1 MWEVRKIQ
9 NQDIIMRKVGKWF
22 IIIGIAGVLSI
33 LFVEWSRWNIIS
45 LSKKLHS
52 IILNENSYVF
62 KANFIEGI
70 IGTVSIFSL
79 LAAPF
84 FIKWDRSS
92 AINIASLIAIIFI
105 DVSAFITAVARG
117 EIFGFYIIVI
127 FLPACFY
134 MKIIIIEVLQRIYH
148 WIRIETKT
156 NQYDV
161 EKIMLIL
168 TIMTFIFVMGCLV

>member
-1 MWEVRKIQ
+1 MREVRKIQ
-9 NQDIIMRKVGKWF
+9 NQDIIIRKVGKWF

-33 LFVEWSRWNIIS
+33 LFIEWSRWNIIS

-92 AINIASLIAIIFI
+92 AINIVGLIVAIFM

-117 EIFGFYIIVI
+117 EIYGFYIIVV
-127 FLPACFY
+127 FLSACFY
-134 MKIIIIEVLQRIYH
+134 VKIIIEVIQRIYH
-148 WIRIETKT
+148 WIKTETET
-156 NQYDV
+156 NQYNM
-161 EKIMLIL
+161 EKIIFILEIVAFLIV
-168 TIMTFIFVMGCLV
+168 IGCLV

>member
-92 AINIASLIAIIFI
+92 VINIASLIAIIFI

-127 FLPACFY
+127 FLSVCFY
-134 MKIIIIEVLQRIYH
+134 MNIIIEVLQRIYH
-148 WIRIETKT
+148 WIRTETKT

>member
-1 MWEVRKIQ
+1 MREVRKIQ

-22 IIIGIAGVLSI
+22 IIIGVAGVLSI
-33 LFVEWSRWNIIS
+33 LFIEWSRWNIIS
-45 LSKKLHS
+45 LSEKLHS

-117 EIFGFYIIVI
+117 EIFGFYIIVV
-127 FLPACFY
+127 FLSACFY
-134 MKIIIIEVLQRIYH
+134 MKIITEVLQRIYH
-148 WIRIETKT
+148 WIRTETKT
-156 NQYDV
+156 NQYNV

-168 TIMTFIFVMGCLV
+168 TIVTFIFVMGCLV

>member
-45 LSKKLHS
+45 
-52 IILNENSYVF
+52 F
-62 KANFIEGI
+62 
-70 IGTVSIFSL
+70 
-79 LAAPF
+79 
-84 FIKWDRSS
+84 
-92 AINIASLIAIIFI
+92 
-105 DVSAFITAVARG
+105 
-117 EIFGFYIIVI
+117 
-127 FLPACFY
+127 FY
-134 MKIIIIEVLQRIYH
+134 MKIIIEVLQRIYH
-148 WIRIETKT
+148 WIRTETKT

>member
-1 MWEVRKIQ
+1 MKEVRKIQ

-70 IGTVSIFSL
+70 IATVSIFSL

-105 DVSAFITAVARG
+105 DMSAFITAVARG
-117 EIFGFYIIVI
+117 EIFGFYIIVV
-127 FLPACFY
+127 FLSACFY
-134 MKIIIIEVLQRIYH
+134 MKIVIEVLQRIYH
-148 WIRIETKT
+148 WIRTETKT
-156 NQYDV
+156 NQYNV

-168 TIMTFIFVMGCLV
+168 TIVTFIMVS

>member
-22 IIIGIAGVLSI
+22 RIIGIAGVLSI

-127 FLPACFY
+127 FLSACFY
-134 MKIIIIEVLQRIYH
+134 MKIIREVLQRIYH
-148 WIRIETKT
+148 WIRTETKT

>member
-92 AINIASLIAIIFI
+92 AINIASLIAIIFT
-105 DVSAFITAVARG
+105 DVSAIITAVARG

-127 FLPACFY
+127 FLSACFY
-134 MKIIIIEVLQRIYH
+134 MKIIIEVLQRIYH
-148 WIRIETKT
+148 WIRTETKT

>member
-1 MWEVRKIQ
+1 MKEVRKIQ

-33 LFVEWSRWNIIS
+33 LFIEWSRWNIIS
-45 LSKKLHS
+45 LSEKLHS

-62 KANFIEGI
+62 KANFIESI

-117 EIFGFYIIVI
+117 EIFGFYIIVV
-127 FLPACFY
+127 FLSACFY
-134 MKIIIIEVLQRIYH
+134 MKIVTEVLQRIYH
-148 WIRIETKT
+148 WIRTETKT
-156 NQYDV
+156 NQYNV

-168 TIMTFIFVMGCLV
+168 TIVTFIFVMGCLV

>member
-79 LAAPF
+79 LLRK
-84 FIKWDRSS
+84 IHL
-92 AINIASLIAIIFI
+92 LIIQQELML
-105 DVSAFITAVARG
+105 DQLDITKVR
-117 EIFGFYIIVI
+117 
-127 FLPACFY
+127 
-134 MKIIIIEVLQRIYH
+134 
-148 WIRIETKT
+148 KT
-156 NQYDV
+156 
-161 EKIMLIL
+161 L
-168 TIMTFIFVMGCLV
+168 